1 LTRAP
6 RAPLYGAPL
15 PRLVVD
21 TGGLAGLAN
30 NESWCWDVVR
40 DAADRGLLVVIPT
53 IVVTEASVAGSA
65 DAVKAI
71 VKRVGTPIP
80 TDATTALLAG
90 ELQAKSGT
98 SDPVDSTVVAEAL
111 RVNGS
116 EILTSDPVDIQR
128 LVDQQ
133 VTVSIKI
140 VSTERP
146 PNRILARAAGR
157 SGAAKRDRHRARH
170 YSILWEVADRAP
182 AGLVPTISVR
192 SRRARADTASP

>member
-1 LTRAP
+1 
-6 RAPLYGAPL
+6 
-15 PRLVVD
+15 VVD

-30 NESWCWDVVR
+30 NDPWCWDVVR

-65 DAVKAI
+65 NAVKAV
-71 VKRVGTPIP
+71 VKMVGTPIP

-111 RVNGS
+111 KVNGS

-133 VTVSIKI
+133 FAISITV

-146 PNRILARAAGR
+146 PNRVLARAAGR
-157 SGAAKRDRHRARH
+157 SGAARRDRHRARH
-170 YSILWEVADRAP
+170 YSIRLEVVTAP
-182 AGLVPTISVR
+182 QL
-192 SRRARADTASP
+192 D